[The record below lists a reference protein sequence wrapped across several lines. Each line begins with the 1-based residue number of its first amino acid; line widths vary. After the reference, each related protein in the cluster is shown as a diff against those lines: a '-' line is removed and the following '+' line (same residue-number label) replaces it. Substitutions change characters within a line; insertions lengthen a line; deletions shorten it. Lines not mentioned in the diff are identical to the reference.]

1 VSGLIFAGICSPEI
15 AAISSRVHHFSAG
28 EAGRLN
34 YVWWANGV
42 REHTGWLGN
51 PDEGYPLHGPR
62 VIDGPT
68 LTLEFGNGVEG
79 SFPLWYDPAYWYEG
93 VRVRFLP
100 MRQIKRL
107 CRSIFR
113 FSEVAASMAPFFG
126 GLIALSVIWWISGKT
141 DSRALEDSGGADAD
155 RLRATIAILWPL
167 AMMGMYAVASD
178 LQPRYMAPLLLL
190 CIPEILWVLR
200 PRTSPTA
207 WSAIALATIFS
218 ALIGP
223 LRADVKQLLM
233 PVGEAT
239 IQEADVSM
247 AAIRDARQL
256 NGMGV
261 EPGSRIA
268 VIGNGIWFLAVR
280 PARVR
285 IVADVFNVEAFWAM
299 PEIARLT
306 LLERLRPFGVKAV
319 VAMTKPEDV
328 RLTGWSRLFGGE
340 YVKLLQ

>member
-1 VSGLIFAGICSPEI
+1 
-15 AAISSRVHHFSAG
+15 
-28 EAGRLN
+28 
-34 YVWWANGV
+34 
-42 REHTGWLGN
+42 
-51 PDEGYPLHGPR
+51 
-62 VIDGPT
+62 
-68 LTLEFGNGVEG
+68 
-79 SFPLWYDPAYWYEG
+79 
-93 VRVRFLP
+93 
-100 MRQIKRL
+100 M
-107 CRSIFR
+107 
-113 FSEVAASMAPFFG
+113 
-126 GLIALSVIWWISGKT
+126 
-141 DSRALEDSGGADAD
+141 
-155 RLRATIAILWPL
+155 
-167 AMMGMYAVASD
+167 
-178 LQPRYMAPLLLL
+178 
-190 CIPEILWVLR
+190 WVLR

-285 IVADVFNVEAFWAM
+285 IVADVFNIEAFWAM

-306 LLERLRPFGVKAV
+306 LLERFRPFGVKAV